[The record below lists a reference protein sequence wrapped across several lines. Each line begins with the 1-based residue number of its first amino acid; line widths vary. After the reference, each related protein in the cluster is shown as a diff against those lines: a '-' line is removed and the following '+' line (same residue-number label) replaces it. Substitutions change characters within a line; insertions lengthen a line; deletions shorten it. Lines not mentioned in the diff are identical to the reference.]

1 MSYKSGII
9 NNLISNELLI
19 TFPDED
25 CADIGEENIASES
38 MTLKQ
43 SLCDD
48 DELRFGGCVASE
60 FSIKLIN
67 TAERQ
72 FTAELTGKWISVKL
86 IQHYADPD
94 LAIYP
99 SSSLYPSSNLYPGK
113 AIGEKA
119 FYIFSGFI
127 DSARA
132 DKTDKNVLDIVAY
145 DALAK
150 LYETDATD
158 FLYSFF
164 TESSGTYGISRLL
177 SNALSSQYNH
187 TVDIVSSGITLY
199 FGETYLS
206 NISVGSFEPVND
218 YWLSRKDKI
227 TFGNLI
233 KSICELICV
242 FGTMDP
248 DSDKGKFIFKR
259 LKGTAETY
267 EFYEKLEAED
277 YQSTGYTDF
286 QFSVSGND
294 RTGKSVLG
302 GGLTDQSDGAV
313 DKIYDFS
320 ENILIMQPY
329 TSSGQGRVSTPFDNL
344 VNQSSVGTRLAMNA
358 ESTSHTGQCSF
369 SSYQPLNAALDG
381 RLWVSVGDPIE
392 ILVNETTVDGDWI
405 TDGSGNIVKQ
415 SVKTYILSRT
425 LTGIQA
431 LTDNIIAKG
440 AR

>member
-9 NNLISNELLI
+9 NNLISNEILI
-19 TFPDED
+19 TFPDGD

-43 SLCDD
+43 ALCDD
-48 DELRFGGCVASE
+48 DELRFGGCIASE
-60 FSIKLIN
+60 LSIKLIN

-72 FTAELTGKWISVKL
+72 FTSELTGKWISVKI

-94 LAIYP
+94 LAVYP
-99 SSSLYPSSNLYPGK
+99 SSSLYPSSNLYPG
-113 AIGEKA
+113 IFVGEEV

-127 DSARA
+127 DSARV

-150 LYETDATD
+150 LHETDATD

-164 TESSGTYGISRLL
+164 TESSGMYGISRLL

-187 TVDIVSSGITLY
+187 TVSIDYSGVTSY
-199 FGETYLS
+199 FSESYL
-206 NISVGSFEPVND
+206 NTSVGSFEPVND

-242 FGTMDP
+242 FGAIVP
-248 DSDKGKFIFKR
+248 DDGKGKFTFKQ
-259 LKGTAETY
+259 LNGTAETY

-302 GGLTDQSDGAV
+302 GGLTDQADSAV
-313 DKIYDFS
+313 DKTYDFS

-329 TSSGQGRVSTPFDNL
+329 TSSAQGRVSTPFDYL

-358 ESTSHTGQCSF
+358 ESTSHTGRCSF
-369 SSYQPLNAALDG
+369 SSYQPLNATLDG

-392 ILVNETTVDGDWI
+392 ILVNETTVDGDYI